1 MVKSGSGIL
10 PLWAYFK
17 QRLGAAAISMRR
29 AQMPTNPF
37 PPPAAE
43 SVDLRSMHP
52 RCRSLTAVVSVSF
65 ALLFVPLFADAAPP
79 PVEVVASLAA
89 PAFARDAKGTVTLT
103 CATPG
108 AVIRYSI
115 DGSEPGPKAG
125 PYLAP
130 LALPAGGTVKAR
142 SFSQDRKQESEL
154 AEQKF
159 EPIAGASPQPATL
172 VPCTQDR
179 DWPTYDWA
187 VRHAAVTKLATEHKA
202 SLVFIGDSI
211 TQMFGGEPHDR
222 GQPGKDVWEK
232 YYGGRN
238 AANLGFGYDFVENTL
253 WRLQHGELDGA
264 AAKAVVIMIGTN
276 NMSRNKPEE
285 IAAGV
290 RAICGEVHQRQPGA
304 KTVLM
309 AIFPRG
315 PKPDATRAK
324 VEAVNKLIAE
334 LNGHDGIT
342 FLDIGAKFLE
352 PDGSITRETMG
363 DFLHPT
369 AKGYEIWAREL
380 EPVLVKLLGAPKP

>member
-1 MVKSGSGIL
+1 M
-10 PLWAYFK
+10 
-17 QRLGAAAISMRR
+17 Q
-29 AQMPTNPF
+29 
-37 PPPAAE
+37 
-43 SVDLRSMHP
+43 
-52 RCRSLTAVVSVSF
+52 
-65 ALLFVPLFADAAPP
+65 
-79 PVEVVASLAA
+79 
-89 PAFARDAKGTVTLT
+89 RDARGTVTLT

-108 AVIRYSI
+108 AVIRYSL
-115 DGSEPGPKAG
+115 DGADPGPKTG
-125 PYLAP
+125 SYLAP
-130 LALPAGGTVKAR
+130 ILLPAGGVVKAR
-142 SFSQDRKQESEL
+142 SFSEDRKQMSEL
-154 AEQKF
+154 AEMKF
-159 EPIAGASPQPATL
+159 EPVSGAAAQPSTL

-179 DWPTYDWA
+179 DWPIYDWA

-222 GQPGKDVWEK
+222 TQPGKEVWEQH
-232 YYGGRN
+232 YGKRN

-264 AAKAVVIMIGTN
+264 AAKVVVILIGTN
-276 NMSRNKPEE
+276 NVSRNTPEE
-285 IAAGV
+285 IATGI
-290 RAICGEVHQRQPGA
+290 RAICAEVHQRQPGA

-324 VEAVNKLIAE
+324 LDTINKLIAE
-334 LNGHDGIT
+334 LNGKDDIT

-380 EPVLVKLLGAPKP
+380 EPVLDKLLGETKP

>member
-1 MVKSGSGIL
+1 MHPRLRLSSMAALLAL
-10 PLWAYFK
+10 PLLSVQPCAH
-17 QRLGAAAISMRR
+17 GA
-29 AQMPTNPF
+29 P
-37 PPPAAE
+37 PPPA
-43 SVDLRSMHP
+43 
-52 RCRSLTAVVSVSF
+52 
-65 ALLFVPLFADAAPP
+65 
-79 PVEVVASLAA
+79 EVVASIA
-89 PAFARDAKGTVTLT
+89 PPTMQRDAQGTVTLA

-115 DGSEPGPKAG
+115 DGTDPGPKTG

-130 LALPAGGTVKAR
+130 IALPAGGSVKAR
-142 SFSQDRKQESEL
+142 AFSEDRKQKSEL
-154 AEQKF
+154 AEMKF
-159 EPIAGASPQPATL
+159 EPIAGAVAQPSTL

-179 DWPTYDWA
+179 DWPVYDWA
-187 VRHAAVTKLATEHKA
+187 VRHAAVTRIAAEKKA

-222 GQPGKDVWEK
+222 PQPGKEVWEQ
-232 YYGGRN
+232 YYGKRN

-253 WRLQHGELDGA
+253 WRLQHGELEGA
-264 AAKAVVIMIGTN
+264 AAKVVVIHIGTN
-276 NMSRNKPEE
+276 NVSRNTPEE
-285 IAAGV
+285 IAAGI
-290 RAICGEVHQRQPGA
+290 RAICAEVYQRQPAA

-324 VEAVNKLIAE
+324 LEAINKLVAD
-334 LNGHDGIT
+334 LDGKNGIT

-352 PDGSITRETMG
+352 PDGSISRETMG

-380 EPVLVKLLGAPKP
+380 EPVLDKLLGEAKP

>member
-1 MVKSGSGIL
+1 MNPRFFL
-10 PLWAYFK
+10 PAVVL
-17 QRLGAAAISMRR
+17 
-29 AQMPTNPF
+29 PTFLAFLPVL
-37 PPPAAE
+37 PAA
-43 SVDLRSMHP
+43 HG
-52 RCRSLTAVVSVSF
+52 
-65 ALLFVPLFADAAPP
+65 AAPP
-79 PVEVVASLAA
+79 RAEEVASLAA
-89 PAFARDAKGTVTLT
+89 PVAQRDAAGTVTLT

-108 AVIRYSI
+108 AVIRYSL
-115 DGSEPGPKAG
+115 DGADPGPKTG

-130 LALPAGGTVKAR
+130 IVLPAGGVVKAR
-142 SFSQDRKQESEL
+142 AFSADRQQMSTL
-154 AEQKF
+154 AEMKF
-159 EPIAGASPQPATL
+159 EAVPGAAPQPATL

-179 DWPTYDWA
+179 DWPIYDWA
-187 VRHAAVTKLATEHKA
+187 VRHAAVTKIAAERKA
-202 SLVFIGDSI
+202 SLVFLGDSI

-222 GQPGKDVWEK
+222 PQPGKEVWEEH
-232 YYGGRN
+232 YGKRN

-264 AAKAVVIMIGTN
+264 VAKVVVILIGTN
-276 NMSRNKPEE
+276 NVSRNTPED
-285 IAAGV
+285 IAAGI
-290 RAICGEVHQRQPGA
+290 RAICAEVHQRQPAA

-324 VEAVNKLIAE
+324 LDAINKLIAS
-334 LNGHDGIT
+334 LDGKDGIT

-380 EPVLVKLLGAPKP
+380 EPVLSKLLGETKP